1 MYEKVVHQQKL
12 DNGKLLLT
20 LLLLQFIGKR
30 FTQKKTK
37 KNILIQNKYLIKLI
51 VRLFK
56 NKCLVFSL
64 LYQTYKLKNK
74 IVTKLFGRP
83 KITLNGLKT
92 RRWIN
97 RNVNHN

>member
-1 MYEKVVHQQKL
+1 MENYCSL
-12 DNGKLLLT
+12 CYYCSLLENALP
-20 LLLLQFIGKR
+20 K
-30 FTQKKTK
+30 KKTK